1 MNIKRIVG
9 IIFIILNIG
18 LFATTTT
25 NALQD
30 AKNAQVRNAL
40 YNEIQNK
47 NKQSNDDPVMFNIG
61 KIMSSAAS
69 GTNLYNL
76 GNAVKG
82 MNSSSLSSENDTSTN
97 PSTWKKVKLK
107 PWQIILAV
115 IFMANELREL
125 KSGGGSNGSVN
136 NPNYEKS
143 PIGKIKDTYDIRSK
157 VVVNLFKVTGN
168 ITDKIGRVLSNV
180 LAVFLLLMG
189 TLEILI
195 NIFKGVTN
203 PNTEDSKTILMVMKD
218 MFPQLVVMGTLV
230 MILANGF
237 FWNFYTGPLFNLAMK
252 IGGMISGQNFSIYNL
267 PDYLTKLFNV
277 PFAVMVSGV
286 KMMFSVKGIVNN
298 ILPIVIL
305 FSGFVL
311 LWLCIKAAI
320 EIMTVL
326 VDYLIIGCFAMV
338 VMIFMALGFTKNIGV
353 GAIGGVTAAIVNVIV
368 MFALMGFAFNLIDR
382 LDGNGS
388 SDVSKLI
395 GMIIGVFIVNGL
407 IMQIKTI
414 GQFLNAGNAAY
425 IKGSSI
431 TTEVIDGGFNMLI
444 GANFLRNTFSKG
456 SSLAGGKSGGKNPLE
471 SGIESK
477 GGRDIL
483 SAAVKNVENAG
494 NSGNDIGKATKKMNF
509 SDLRNITKDFVTGY
523 GEKYSETVNE
533 IVREKMRKKE
543 NEKEKGKNE
552 NMNTEKNSE
561 QIRQNINRDSRNKNS
576 EKENIKV

>member
-1 MNIKRIVG
+1 MIMNIKRIVG

-47 NKQSNDDPVMFNIG
+47 NKQSNDDSVMFNIG

-82 MNSSSLSSENDTSTN
+82 MNSSSLSLENDTSTN

-125 KSGGGSNGSVN
+125 KSSGGSNGSVN
-136 NPNYEKS
+136 NPNYEES

-157 VVVNLFKVTGN
+157 VVVKGN

-203 PNTEDSKTILMVMKD
+203 PNTEDSKNILMVMKD

-353 GAIGGVTAAIVNVIV
+353 GAIGGITAAMVNVIV

-382 LDGNGS
+382 
-388 SDVSKLI
+388 
-395 GMIIGVFIVNGL
+395 
-407 IMQIKTI
+407 
-414 GQFLNAGNAAY
+414 A
-425 IKGSSI
+425 
-431 TTEVIDGGFNMLI
+431 
-444 GANFLRNTFSKG
+444 
-456 SSLAGGKSGGKNPLE
+456 
-471 SGIESK
+471 
-477 GGRDIL
+477 
-483 SAAVKNVENAG
+483 
-494 NSGNDIGKATKKMNF
+494 
-509 SDLRNITKDFVTGY
+509 
-523 GEKYSETVNE
+523 
-533 IVREKMRKKE
+533 
-543 NEKEKGKNE
+543 
-552 NMNTEKNSE
+552 
-561 QIRQNINRDSRNKNS
+561 
-576 EKENIKV
+576 